1 MPQTTLKG
9 RISDW
14 TDWDWAAYSLG
25 ICLGLMPDA
34 AAFGA
39 AKHVFW
45 SNHPVGDLLYSMLDR
60 MVEQGI
66 LEKRDEPDIQCRWSP
81 SFRGSWEESV

>member
-1 MPQTTLKG
+1 MTLKE

-14 TDWDWAAYSLG
+14 TDWDWAAYNLG
-25 ICLGLMPDA
+25 ISLGLMPDA
-34 AAFGA
+34 PAFGR

-45 SNHPVGDLLYSMLDR
+45 GAHDVGGMLYLTLDR

-66 LEKRDEPDIQCRWSP
+66 LEKRDEPDFQYRWNP
-81 SFRGSWEESV
+81 TFRSSWEESA